1 MKSKQRL
8 LIYILLAIL
17 LVSACSKDQAQE
29 PDTEPTDPTT
39 KEPTEEPVEEPVL
52 YKAPFTGVMSEEESL
67 RRPVAV
73 MINNHPLARP
83 QSGLSD
89 ADIVY
94 ELITEGNVT
103 RLLALFQSELPEQ
116 IGPVRSARD
125 YFIHIAKGLDA
136 FYVAHGYS
144 PDALDLLN
152 SGYVDHVN
160 GMRYDGTLFKRSSD
174 RKAPHNSYISND
186 SIKTAEETTNSSMEI
201 NKMPSLSFHES
212 IESAKIGDN
221 ATSIVVQNGKHPD
234 YTSTY
239 SYNEE
244 NGTYD
249 RTVNGIVTIDK
260 TNDEPL
266 ALSNVLVFEAEHQTI
281 DNEGRQTID
290 LELGGKALLFQ
301 AGIVKEIEW
310 VNLDGIL
317 TPFENGDP
325 ANLVPGKTW
334 IHVIKTNPGIGTNVS
349 YNLGQ

>member
-1 MKSKQRL
+1 MNNKQRL

-17 LVSACSKDQAQE
+17 LVSACSKEKVEVPNAAPEDS
-29 PDTEPTDPTT
+29 
-39 KEPTEEPVEEPVL
+39 KEEDSADETVL
-52 YKAPFTGVMSEEESL
+52 YEAPFTGVMSEEESL
-67 RRPVAV
+67 NRPVAV

-116 IGPVRSARD
+116 VGPVRSARD
-125 YFIHIAKGLDA
+125 YFIHMAKGLDA

-144 PDALDLLN
+144 PDALALLN

-160 GMRYDGTLFKRSSD
+160 GIRYDGTLFKRSAD
-174 RKAPHNSYISND
+174 RKAPHNSYISSD

-212 IESAKIGDN
+212 IESAKIGDS
-221 ATSIVVQNGKHPD
+221 TSSIVVQNGTHPD

-239 SYNEE
+239 TYHED

-249 RTVNGIVTIDK
+249 RTVNGMLTIDHI
-260 TNDEPL
+260 NDEPI
-266 ALSNVLVFEAEHQTI
+266 ALSNILVFEAEHQTI
-281 DNEGRQTID
+281 DKDGRQAID
-290 LELGGKALLFQ
+290 IEAGGKALLFQ
-301 AGIVKEIEW
+301 AGVVKEIEW

-325 ANLVPGKTW
+325 AKLVPGKTW

-349 YNLGQ
+349 YDLGE

>member
-1 MKSKQRL
+1 MKGKQSI

-17 LVSACSKDQAQE
+17 LVSACSKEKVEVPSTGPEDSN
-29 PDTEPTDPTT
+29 
-39 KEPTEEPVEEPVL
+39 TEEPADETVL
-52 YKAPFTGVMSEEESL
+52 YEAPFTGVMSEEESL
-67 RRPVAV
+67 SRPVAV

-125 YFIHIAKGLDA
+125 YFIHITKGLDA

-152 SGYVDHVN
+152 AGYVDHVN
-160 GMRYDGTLFKRSSD
+160 GMRYDGTLFKRSPD

-186 SIKTAEETTNSSMEI
+186 SIIEALETTNSSKVI
-201 NKMPSLSFHES
+201 DKMPSLSFHEF
-212 IESAKIGDN
+212 IESAKIGDST
-221 ATSIVVQNGKHPD
+221 TSVVVQNGTHPNF
-234 YTSTY
+234 TSTY
-239 SYNEE
+239 AYNEV

-249 RTVNGIVTIDK
+249 RTVNDVLTIDH
-260 TNDEPL
+260 TNNEPI
-266 ALSNVLVFEAEHQTI
+266 ALSNILVFEANHQTI
-281 DNEGRQTID
+281 DKDGRQAID
-290 LELGGKALLFQ
+290 LESGGKALLFQ

-317 TPFENGDP
+317 TPFDNGEP
-325 ANLVPGKTW
+325 AKLVPGKTW

-349 YNLGQ
+349 YTINE